1 MTNSEFKM
9 NRRSFTRA
17 GGALVLGG
25 LAVPALAACSDENGS
40 APSGS
45 GGTGTNTM
53 TLKLGY
59 NTTSDYPHG
68 QIMERFA
75 KNVAGQSGGEIKI
88 QTFPDATLG
97 DETQMLEG
105 IQLGTLDMAKAIT
118 SVLASV
124 VPEFGAFD
132 LPYLFRD
139 KDHMMT
145 VLNGDIGSGMLDRL
159 EAEGLKGLYW
169 MDQGTRNFYTVD
181 DPINVVDDLRG
192 LKIRAIEAPV
202 MIDTINALGAS
213 ATPLPF
219 SELYVALQTDV
230 VDGAENSPDAIVSAK
245 QHELI
250 RHYAAT
256 EHFRTPVLVY
266 MSGETWNGLAKDQ
279 QAVITESAV
288 EATDWGAD
296 LYEQEALSGLE
307 VMKQAGVQLTEPDL
321 EPFRQATEIV
331 YDKHADSIGADL
343 IDAIRAS

>member
-1 MTNSEFKM
+1 MTNSEFNM
-9 NRRSFTRA
+9 SRRAFTRA
-17 GGALVLGG
+17 GGALLLVG
-25 LAVPALAACSDENGS
+25 LAAPALAACAGGNG
-40 APSGS
+40 SGS
-45 GGTGTNTM
+45 GGSNTA

-59 NTTSDYPHG
+59 NSTSDYPHG

-75 KNVAGQSGGEIKI
+75 KNVAKQSGGEMKI

-105 IQLGTLDMAKAIT
+105 IQLGSLDMAKAST

-124 VPEFGAFD
+124 VPAFGAFD

-139 KDHMMT
+139 KDHLMG
-145 VLNGDIGSGMLDRL
+145 VLNGDIGADLLDRL
-159 EAEGLKGLYW
+159 EAKGLKGLYW
-169 MDQGTRNFYTVD
+169 MEQGTRNFYTVD
-181 DPINVVDDLRG
+181 HPINGVDDLRG
-192 LKIRAIEAPV
+192 LKIRTIEAPV

-219 SELYVALQTDV
+219 SELYVAMQTHV
-230 VDGAENSPDAIVSAK
+230 VDGAENSPDALVSAK
-245 QHELI
+245 HHELI

-266 MSGETWNGLAKDQ
+266 MSGERWNGLAKDQ
-279 QAVITESAV
+279 QAVITDAAA
-288 EATDWGAD
+288 EATEWGAD
-296 LYEQEALSGLE
+296 LYEQEAATALE
-307 VMKQAGVQLTEPDL
+307 AMKQAGVQITEPDL
-321 EPFRQATEIV
+321 EPFRQATETV

>member
-1 MTNSEFKM
+1 MTNSDFKIT
-9 NRRSFTRA
+9 RRLFTRA
-17 GGALVLGG
+17 GGALILGG
-25 LAVPALAACSDENGS
+25 LAAPALAACSGGNGDGSS
-40 APSGS
+40 A
-45 GGTGTNTM
+45 T

-59 NTTSDYPHG
+59 NTTPDYPHG

-75 KNVAGQSGGEIKI
+75 KNVADQSGGQIKI

-105 IQLGTLDMAKAIT
+105 IQLGTLHMAKAIT

-124 VPEFGAFD
+124 VPAFGAFD

-145 VLNGDIGSGMLDRL
+145 VLNGDIGSDLLDRL
-159 EAEGLKGLYW
+159 EAKGLKGLYW
-169 MDQGTRNFYTVD
+169 MDQGTRNFYTVNH
-181 DPINVVDDLRG
+181 PINGVDDLRG

-219 SELYVALQTDV
+219 SELYVALQTHV
-230 VDGAENSPDAIVSAK
+230 VDGAENSSDAIVSAK
-245 QHELI
+245 HHELI

-266 MSGETWNGLAKDQ
+266 MSGEAWSGLAKDQ
-279 QAVITESAV
+279 QTVITDSAE
-288 EATDWGAD
+288 EATGWGAD
-296 LYEQEALSGLE
+296 LYEQEAATALKA
-307 VMKQAGVQLTEPDL
+307 MKQAGVQVSEPDL
-321 EPFRQATEIV
+321 EPFRQATETV

-343 IDAIRAS
+343 IDAIRAA

>member
-1 MTNSEFKM
+1 M
-9 NRRSFTRA
+9 NNFDISMSRRAFTRA
-17 GGALVLGG
+17 GGALVLAG
-25 LAVPALAACSDENGS
+25 LAAPTLAACSESGDS
-40 APSGS
+40 AG
-45 GGTGTNTM
+45 N
-53 TLKLGY
+53 LKLGY
-59 NTTSDYPHG
+59 NTTSTYPHG

-75 KNVAGQSGGEIKI
+75 KNVATQSGDEMKI

-105 IQLGTLDMAKAIT
+105 IRLGTLDMAKAIT

-124 VPEFGAFD
+124 VPAFGAFD

-145 VLNGDIGSGMLDRL
+145 VLNGDIGSDLLDRL

-169 MDQGTRNFYTVD
+169 MDQGSRNFYTVD
-181 DPINVVDDLRG
+181 QPINGVDDLRG

-219 SELYVALQTDV
+219 SELYVALQTHV

-245 QHELI
+245 QHEVI
-250 RHYAAT
+250 HHYAAT

-266 MSGETWNGLAKDQ
+266 MSGERWNGLAKDQ
-279 QAVITESAV
+279 QTVITDAAA
-288 EATDWGAD
+288 EATEWGAD
-296 LYEQEALSGLE
+296 LYEQEAATALE
-307 VMKQAGVQLTEPDL
+307 AMKQAGVKVSEPDL
-321 EPFRQATEIV
+321 DPFRRATENV
-331 YDKHADSIGADL
+331 YDKHADSIGTDL
-343 IDAIRAS
+343 IDAIRAA